1 MLGDQAIGMNA
12 LGNGEVSRRLVAFTF
27 ASLVCHLWKYNPN
40 GGTWTWV
47 GGSNVVNALGVYG
60 THGTAAAGNIPG
72 ARSGAVSWID
82 SAGNFWLFGG
92 YGYGSVSGV
101 DYLNDLWMYS
111 PSAGTWTWVNGSN
124 VVDAGAVYGTSGVPA
139 SGDVPG
145 ARSEGVSWV
154 DPAGNLWLFGGWIF
168 NINNGSYTWP
178 NDLWVYTPL
187 TP

>member
-139 SGDVPG
+139 SGDAPG

-154 DPAGNLWLFGGWIF
+154 DPAGNL
-168 NINNGSYTWP
+168 
-178 NDLWVYTPL
+178 
-187 TP
+187 